1 MFIAIDFIAEA
12 ATAVQVLAN
21 SPFSPGSVEVLF
33 VLSDDNE
40 LACLFSSKKANDH
53 LQETEESHSR
63 YVFKYYVGADIHQ
76 LLAEKS
82 ESP

>member
-12 ATAVQVLAN
+12 ATAVQFLAN

-40 LACLFSSKKANDH
+40 LACLFSSNDH